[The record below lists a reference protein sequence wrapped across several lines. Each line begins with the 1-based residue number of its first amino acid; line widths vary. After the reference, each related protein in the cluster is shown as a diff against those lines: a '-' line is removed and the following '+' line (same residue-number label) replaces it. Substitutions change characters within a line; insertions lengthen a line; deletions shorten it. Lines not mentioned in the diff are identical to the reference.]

1 MMKKILSVLSIG
13 LYLIVFTACEENEV
27 TPDPVNQDQNPS
39 LDAVAQNIADLLS
52 EGESFDNFTA
62 ILEQQTVG
70 IKLAEV
76 LTRIDADSKE
86 GSTFSNLKA
95 SAQFY
100 DDQLKTNEAPEVVEI
115 PEVWLYKP
123 AGTNSVN
130 RQDVLVA
137 YPPAGKE
144 DDWTKVKAYTLDKKV
159 VYLDPNAEPDVPVI
173 VVDNHGFEAFKVE
186 VSYINKQLQ
195 QAGFQKKMISSNT
208 KGRAAAAGLETT
220 KLDKI
225 RLNDDEE
232 PWISGSAEVYAV
244 TSGIR
249 NSSNQAEVAVIP
261 MYYLDKEDKDYYPNQ
276 VMLFWDDYAYQAANI
291 QLFEKDDNH
300 NYQDMVSMLV
310 KELTALAGTLSGH
323 TWITALGVIGAAIVD
338 ALPASFWTND
348 DDYVDSFYT
357 IEKNRSYTNYYG
369 ARGNAK
375 VNMSPYFIPAN

>member
-1 MMKKILSVLSIG
+1 MMKKLLSVLSIG
-13 LYLIVFTACEENEV
+13 LYLIVFTACDENEV
-27 TPDPVNQDQNPS
+27 KPESSNQSQDPS
-39 LDAVAQNIADLLS
+39 LDAVAQNIAELLN
-52 EGESFDNFTA
+52 EDESFNSFTA
-62 ILEQQTVG
+62 VLEQQAVG

-76 LTRIDADSKE
+76 LTMIDANQKD
-86 GSTFSNLKA
+86 GSSLSNLKA
-95 SAQFY
+95 SAQYY
-100 DDQLKTNEAPEVVEI
+100 DNQLKTNEAPEVVEI

-123 AGTNSVN
+123 EGASVN
-130 RQDVLVA
+130 KKDILVA
-137 YPPAGKE
+137 YPPTGKE
-144 DDWTKVKAYTLDKKV
+144 EDWTKVKAYTLDKKV
-159 VYLDPNAEPDVPVI
+159 VYLDPNKEPNVPVV

-186 VSYINKQLQ
+186 VSYINKQLKE
-195 QAGFQKKMISSNT
+195 AGFQKKMLSSKVT
-208 KGRAAAAGLETT
+208 SKTAAAGLETT
-220 KLDKI
+220 KLNKI

-232 PWISGSAEVYAV
+232 PWISGSAEIYAV

-249 NSSNQAEVAVIP
+249 NSSNEAEVAVIP

-276 VMLFWDDYAYQAANI
+276 IMLFWDDYAYQAANI

-310 KELTALAGTLSGH
+310 KELSSLAGTLSGH

-338 ALPASFWTND
+338 AIPASFWTND

-357 IEKNRSYTNYYG
+357 IEKNKYYTNYYG

>member
-1 MMKKILSVLSIG
+1 MKKILSVLSIG
-13 LYLIVFTACEENEV
+13 LYLFVFTACEDNEIQ
-27 TPDPVNQDQNPS
+27 PEQANQDPT
-39 LDAVAQNIADLLS
+39 LDAVAQDIADLLNK
-52 EGESFDNFTA
+52 EESFKSFTG
-62 ILEQQTVG
+62 ILEQQSVG

-76 LTRIDADSKE
+76 LTRIEANQKGATISD
-86 GSTFSNLKA
+86 LKV
-95 SAQFY
+95 SAQYY
-100 DDQLKTNEAPEVVEI
+100 DDQLKANEAPEVVEI

-123 AGTNSVN
+123 AGMTTINKN
-130 RQDVLVA
+130 DVLVA

-144 DDWTKVKAYTLDKKV
+144 ENWEKVKAYTLDKKV
-159 VYLDPNAEPDVPVI
+159 VYLDPNKEPNVPVV

-186 VSYINKQLQ
+186 VSYINRQLQ
-195 QAGFQKKMISSNT
+195 ESGFQKKMVSSIT
-208 KGRAAAAGLETT
+208 KGRTAAAGLETT
-220 KLDKI
+220 KLNKI

-249 NSSNQAEVAVIP
+249 NSNNAAEVAVIP
-261 MYYLDKEDKDYYPNQ
+261 MYYLDKDDKDYYPNQ

-310 KELTALAGTLSGH
+310 RELSALAGTLSGQ
-323 TWITALGVIGAAIVD
+323 TWITALGTIGAAIVD

-357 IEKNRSYTNYYG
+357 IEKNRYYTNYYG

>member
-1 MMKKILSVLSIG
+1 MKKVLSVLSIG
-13 LYLIVFTACEENEV
+13 LYLMVFTACEESEV
-27 TPDPVNQDQNPS
+27 KPDSASQDQNPS
-39 LDAVAQNIADLLS
+39 LDAVAQDIAGLLN
-52 EGESFDNFTA
+52 EGESFNAFTA

-76 LTRIDADSKE
+76 LTRIESNPKE
-86 GSTFSNLKA
+86 GSSFSNLKA

-100 DDQLKTNEAPEVVEI
+100 DNKLKTDEAPEVVEI

-123 AGTNSVN
+123 EGTTSINKK
-130 RQDVLVA
+130 DVLVA
-137 YPPAGKE
+137 YPPSGKE
-144 DDWTKVKAYTLDKKV
+144 SEWTKVKAYTLDRKV
-159 VYLDPNAEPDVPVI
+159 VYLDPNAEPNVPVI

-186 VSYINKQLQ
+186 VSYINKQLKE
-195 QAGFQKKMISSNT
+195 AGFQKKMVSSNT
-208 KGRAAAAGLETT
+208 KGRTAAAGLETT

-249 NSSNQAEVAVIP
+249 NSSNEAEVAVIP
-261 MYYLDKEDKDYYPNQ
+261 MYYLDKDDKDYYPNQ

-310 KELTALAGTLSGH
+310 RELSALAGTLSGQ
-323 TWITALGVIGAAIVD
+323 TWITALGTIGAAIVD

-357 IEKNRSYTNYYG
+357 IEKNRYYTNYYG